1 MLTLH
6 LKSTFHI
13 VYRHLTQHWL
23 KTTDL
28 NWSFARHSPPY
39 NGLSLKDTLYK
50 LHLKCTDRHT
60 HTLSHACA
68 RTHTPKHTHTHT
80 HTLQQINIYICE
92 DDAIPGLAAD

>member
-60 HTLSHACA
+60 HSHTRV
-68 RTHTPKHTHTHT
+68 RTRTHTHT
-80 HTLQQINIYICE
+80 ATNKYLHL
-92 DDAIPGLAAD
+92 